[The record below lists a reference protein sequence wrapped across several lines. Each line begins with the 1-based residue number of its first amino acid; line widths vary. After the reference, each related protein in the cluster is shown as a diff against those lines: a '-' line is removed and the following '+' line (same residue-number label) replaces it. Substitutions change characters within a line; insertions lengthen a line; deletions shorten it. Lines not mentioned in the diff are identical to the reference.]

1 MTPHSTPT
9 IVGSLPERLA
19 AALKRRVGQGNAM
32 TIKQLAYALRV
43 SDETV
48 WQWMSGSRNP
58 RGDHLCALIQ
68 MFGPAFA
75 NEVIGSSNIYVI
87 NPQADRRA
95 ELLQRMAETQAELL
109 SLEEVA
115 AR

>member
-1 MTPHSTPT
+1 MSQELLSSSRDTL
-9 IVGSLPERLA
+9 GDRLA
-19 AALKRRVGQGNAM
+19 KALHRIIRVDKV
-32 TIKQLAYALRV
+32 ISVEQLADAQCLNV
-43 SDETV
+43 SRQTV
-48 WQWMSGSRNP
+48 YDWLSGYRDP

-68 MFGPAFA
+68 MFGPSFA

-109 SLEEVA
+109 AMEG
-115 AR
+115 R